1 MHKSE
6 VLVFIDLYTN
16 MNFSFSQTSSSAIV
30 DAANK
35 LFDAI
40 DENERCDIIVSNLL
54 FDDLLASSNEPSVT
68 HVNKFDKNVEN
79 QMI

>member
-1 MHKSE
+1 M
-6 VLVFIDLYTN
+6 
-16 MNFSFSQTSSSAIV
+16 V

-54 FDDLLASSNEPSVT
+54 FDDLLSSTDEPSVT
-68 HVNKFDKNVEN
+68 HVYIYIYFKRKL
-79 QMI
+79 

>member
-1 MHKSE
+1 M
-6 VLVFIDLYTN
+6 
-16 MNFSFSQTSSSAIV
+16 

-54 FDDLLASSNEPSVT
+54 FDDLLSSTDEPSVT
-68 HVNKFDKNVEN
+68 HVYIYIFQKKTEENKIYE
-79 QMI
+79 IL